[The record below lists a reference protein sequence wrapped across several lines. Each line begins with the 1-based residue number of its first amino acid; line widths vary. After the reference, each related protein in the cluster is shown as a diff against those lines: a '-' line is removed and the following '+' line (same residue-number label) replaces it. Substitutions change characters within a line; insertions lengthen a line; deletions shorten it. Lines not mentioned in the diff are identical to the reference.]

1 MFLRPHRRVKDGKP
15 HVYWSLV
22 ETVRTDSGPRQ
33 RTLCYLGELNG
44 SAQSRWLKTVEV
56 FNEQGES
63 RQLKLFPSDAAP
75 AEDDAQVARV
85 LIDRV
90 RLERTR
96 RFGECFLGL
105 ELWRRLQLDRFFE
118 SALDLPEDQA
128 EVPWSRVAALL
139 AINRLCDPGSE
150 LAVEQ
155 RWFPATALDDL
166 LGIDGDKI
174 NDSRLYRC
182 LDHLLPHKTA
192 LERHLRQRYGEL
204 FAAEFDV
211 LLYDLTSSYVE
222 GAAERN
228 PMMRRGYSRDH
239 RPDCKQLVIALI
251 VNVEG
256 FPLSYET
263 FDGNRADVSTLEAVV
278 RMVERKYG
286 RARRVWVFDRGI
298 VSEENLQMLR
308 KRDGQY
314 LVGTPR
320 SKLKQ
325 FERELL
331 AEGWEQ
337 ARKDVEVKLVAAP
350 EGGET
355 YVLCRSTAR
364 REKEKAIRSRFS
376 QRMEKAL
383 SALAKR
389 IAEGKLRDRNK
400 IERRLGAIQARHPQV
415 ADLYQMQVGENEG
428 RLQLNWELR
437 QQRSDWQQAREGA
450 YLLRTNLPPTDP
462 VQLWKSYIQLTEAE
476 AAFRALKS
484 ELAVRPIY
492 HQLEKRTKAHVL
504 VAFLGYA
511 MWVTLKHLLKGAN
524 SPLSPAR
531 ALAIAATL
539 HSGDIVLPTTDGRE
553 IRLRRTTTPSAE
565 QQALFQQ
572 LGMTVPE
579 RLNFDQE
586 CSADFASA

>member
-1 MFLRPHRRVKDGKP
+1 MFLRSHRRLKDGKP
-15 HVYWSLV
+15 HAYWSLV
-22 ETVRTDSGPRQ
+22 ETVRTPSGPRQ

-44 SAQSRWLKTVEV
+44 SAQSRWLKSIEV

-63 RQLKLFPSDAAP
+63 RQLKLFPADAAP
-75 AEDDAQVARV
+75 ADDDAQVARV

-118 SALDLPEDQA
+118 SAIDHPDDEAD
-128 EVPWSRVAALL
+128 VPWSRVAALL

-166 LGIDGDKI
+166 LGIEAAKI
-174 NDSRLYRC
+174 NDTRLYRC
-182 LDHLLPHKTA
+182 LDRLLPHKTK
-192 LERHLRQRYGEL
+192 LEQHLKQRYGEL

-222 GAAERN
+222 GAAEGN

-263 FDGNRADVSTLEAVV
+263 FDGNRADVSSLETVV

-308 KRDGQY
+308 KHDGQY

-320 SKLKQ
+320 GKLKM

-337 ARKDVEVKLVAAP
+337 VRKDVEVKLVPAP
-350 EGGET
+350 AGNET
-355 YVLCRSTAR
+355 YILCRSTAR
-364 REKEKAIRSRFS
+364 QEKEKAIRSRFS
-376 QRMEKAL
+376 QRMERAL

-389 IAEGKLRDRNK
+389 VAQGKLCDRNK
-400 IERRLGAIQARHPQV
+400 IERRVGAIQARHPQV
-415 ADLYQMQVGENEG
+415 ADLYELEVVEHEG
-428 RLQLNWELR
+428 HLRLNWELR
-437 QQRSDWQQAREGA
+437 KQRSDWQQAREGA
-450 YLLRTNLPPTDP
+450 YLLRTNLPATDP
-462 VQLWKSYIQLTEAE
+462 EHLWKSYIQLTEAE

-484 ELAVRPIY
+484 ELAVRPIF
-492 HQLEKRTKAHVL
+492 HQLEYRTKAHVL
-504 VAFLGYA
+504 LAFLGYA
-511 MWVTLKHLLKGAN
+511 MWVTLKHLLKAGH
-524 SPLSPAR
+524 SPLSPMR
-531 ALAIAATL
+531 ALASAATL
-539 HSGDIVLPTTDGRE
+539 HSADIVLPTTDGRE
-553 IRLRRTTTPSAE
+553 IRLRRITTPTAE
-565 QQALFQQ
+565 QQILFEQ
-572 LGMTVPE
+572 LGMTLPQ

-586 CSADFASA
+586 CSADFATA

>member
-1 MFLRPHRRVKDGKP
+1 MFLRSHRRLKDGKP
-15 HVYWSLV
+15 HAYWSLV
-22 ETVRTDSGPRQ
+22 ETVRTPSGPRQ

-44 SAQSRWLKTVEV
+44 SAQSRWLKSIEV

-63 RQLKLFPSDAAP
+63 RQLKLFPSDVAP
-75 AEDDAQVARV
+75 TEEDGQVARV

-90 RLERTR
+90 RMERTR

-105 ELWRRLQLDRFFE
+105 ELWRRLQLDQFFE
-118 SALDLPEDQA
+118 SALDRPEGEA

-166 LGIDGDKI
+166 LGIEPAKV
-174 NDSRLYRC
+174 NDTRLYRC
-182 LDHLLPHKTA
+182 LDRLLPHKTK
-192 LERHLRQRYGEL
+192 LEQHLKQRYGEL
-204 FAAEFDV
+204 FEAEFDV

-263 FDGNRADVSTLEAVV
+263 FDGNRADVTSLESVV

-298 VSEENLQMLR
+298 VSEDNLRMLR
-308 KRDGQY
+308 KHDGQY

-320 SKLKQ
+320 SNLKQ

-337 ARKDVEVKLVAAP
+337 VRKDVEVKLVSAP
-350 EGGET
+350 AGDET
-355 YVLCRSTAR
+355 YILCRSTAR
-364 REKEKAIRSRFS
+364 QEKEKAIRSRFS
-376 QRMEKAL
+376 QSMEKAL

-389 IAEGKLRDRNK
+389 VAQGKLCDRNK
-400 IERRLGAIQARHPQV
+400 IERRVGAIQARHPQV
-415 ADLYQMQVGENEG
+415 ADLYELEVIEHEG
-428 RLQLNWELR
+428 HLQLNWELR
-437 QQRSDWQQAREGA
+437 KHRRDWQQAREGA
-450 YLLRTNLPPTDP
+450 YLLRTNLSATDP
-462 VQLWKSYIQLTEAE
+462 EHLWKSYIQLTEAE

-484 ELAVRPIY
+484 ELAVRPIF
-492 HQLEKRTKAHVL
+492 HQVEHRTKAHVL

-511 MWVTLKHLLKGAN
+511 MWVTLKHLLKAKAL
-524 SPLSPAR
+524 PLSPAR
-531 ALAIAATL
+531 ALATAATL
-539 HSGDIVLPTTDGRE
+539 HSADIVLPTTDGRE
-553 IRLRRTTTPSAE
+553 IRLRRVTTPTAE
-565 QQALFQQ
+565 QQALFEQ
-572 LGMTVPE
+572 LGMTLPQ

-586 CSADFASA
+586 CSADLTTA